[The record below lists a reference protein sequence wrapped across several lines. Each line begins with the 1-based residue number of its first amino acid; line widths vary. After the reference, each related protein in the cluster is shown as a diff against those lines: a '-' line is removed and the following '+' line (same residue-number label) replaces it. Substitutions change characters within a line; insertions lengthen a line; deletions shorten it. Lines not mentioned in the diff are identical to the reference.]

1 MQIFSDKIFENPT
14 AVLEARNRREFAEMF
29 AKIDALKR
37 EKYILGYVEYEA
49 WKIFAEQSPTPD
61 APNDASTNA
70 PLAYFE
76 VFDGFRS
83 YEPSARSGN
92 FEAALSPDLPRRDY
106 DAAIAEIKNRIA
118 AGDTYEV
125 NFAYPN
131 TLFTDCADDF
141 ELFERLA
148 ARQPTPFRAFLKNE
162 HLTALSFS
170 PELFFKIECGKIS
183 VSPMKGTVPRGDTP
197 EADERNA
204 EFLKT
209 DEKNLAENLMIVD
222 LMRNDLSRVSVA
234 GSVEVESM
242 FDVRALPTVHQMT
255 STISAK
261 LAPNA
266 GTFDIFESIFPCGS
280 ITGAP
285 KLSTMRIIERL
296 EKSSRGVYCGAICL
310 FSPERTVCSV
320 PIRTLER
327 RAGEA
332 RFKYRVGGAIVWD
345 STADGERAE
354 SAAKSEF
361 INGRFGLLETMR
373 VENGVP
379 HNFELHAR
387 RLENSARE
395 LGFAFDADAFRGI
408 VPERDGIMRVELSRG
423 GKLSVS
429 YRKLSE
435 CASDKIA
442 VSDVRVDS
450 GNSLLRHK
458 TTKRAAFD
466 SAAKK
471 AAAENLYDALIL
483 NERGEITEG
492 SRTNIV
498 VEKDGKLLTPPL
510 SCGVLDGVMRRAMSE
525 KLAEKPLFPS
535 DLENADKI
543 FCINSVRGIKRV
555 YLA

>member
-92 FEAALSPDLPRRDY
+92 FEAALSPDLSRRDY

-242 FDVRALPTVHQMT
+242 FDVRALPMT

-296 EKSSRGVYCGAICL
+296 EKSPRGVYCGAICL

-332 RFKYRVGGAIVWD
+332 RFKYRVGGAVVWD

-354 SAAKSEF
+354 TAAKSEF

-395 LGFAFDADAFRGI
+395 LGFAFDAAAFRGI

>member
-1 MQIFSDKIFENPT
+1 
-14 AVLEARNRREFAEMF
+14 
-29 AKIDALKR
+29 
-37 EKYILGYVEYEA
+37 
-49 WKIFAEQSPTPD
+49 
-61 APNDASTNA
+61 
-70 PLAYFE
+70 
-76 VFDGFRS
+76 
-83 YEPSARSGN
+83 
-92 FEAALSPDLPRRDY
+92 
-106 DAAIAEIKNRIA
+106 
-118 AGDTYEV
+118 
-125 NFAYPN
+125 
-131 TLFTDCADDF
+131 
-141 ELFERLA
+141 
-148 ARQPTPFRAFLKNE
+148 
-162 HLTALSFS
+162 
-170 PELFFKIECGKIS
+170 
-183 VSPMKGTVPRGDTP
+183 MKGTVPRGDTP

-296 EKSSRGVYCGAICL
+296 EKSPRGVYCGAICL

-354 SAAKSEF
+354 TAAKSEF

>member
-148 ARQPTPFRAFLKNE
+148 ARQPTPFLAFLKNE

-354 SAAKSEF
+354 TAAKSEF

-395 LGFAFDADAFRGI
+395 LGFAFDAAAFRGI

-498 VEKDGKLLTPPL
+498 VEKDGKLLT
-510 SCGVLDGVMRRAMSE
+510 
-525 KLAEKPLFPS
+525 LFPS

>member
-14 AVLEARNRREFAEMF
+14 AVLEARNRREFAEIF

-49 WKIFAEQSPTPD
+49 WKIFAEQSPTPDAPNDAEQIPTHAESTAAKANTAEPTAD

-242 FDVRALPTVHQMT
+242 FDVRALPTVT
-255 STISAK
+255 
-261 LAPNA
+261 
-266 GTFDIFESIFPCGS
+266 
-280 ITGAP
+280 
-285 KLSTMRIIERL
+285 R
-296 EKSSRGVYCGAICL
+296 
-310 FSPERTVCSV
+310 
-320 PIRTLER
+320 
-327 RAGEA
+327 
-332 RFKYRVGGAIVWD
+332 
-345 STADGERAE
+345 
-354 SAAKSEF
+354 
-361 INGRFGLLETMR
+361 
-373 VENGVP
+373 
-379 HNFELHAR
+379 
-387 RLENSARE
+387 
-395 LGFAFDADAFRGI
+395 
-408 VPERDGIMRVELSRG
+408 
-423 GKLSVS
+423 
-429 YRKLSE
+429 
-435 CASDKIA
+435 
-442 VSDVRVDS
+442 
-450 GNSLLRHK
+450 
-458 TTKRAAFD
+458 
-466 SAAKK
+466 
-471 AAAENLYDALIL
+471 
-483 NERGEITEG
+483 
-492 SRTNIV
+492 
-498 VEKDGKLLTPPL
+498 
-510 SCGVLDGVMRRAMSE
+510 
-525 KLAEKPLFPS
+525 
-535 DLENADKI
+535 
-543 FCINSVRGIKRV
+543 
-555 YLA
+555 

>member
-354 SAAKSEF
+354 TAAKSEF
-361 INGRFGLLETMR
+361 INERFGLLETMR